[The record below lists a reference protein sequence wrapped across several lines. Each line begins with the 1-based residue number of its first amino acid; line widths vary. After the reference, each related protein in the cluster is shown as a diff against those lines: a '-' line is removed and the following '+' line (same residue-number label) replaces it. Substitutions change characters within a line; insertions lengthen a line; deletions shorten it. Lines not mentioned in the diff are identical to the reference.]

1 MTQKVP
7 IAMKMLLNQHAV
19 IGGGNKSSAHQY
31 THTHTRSS
39 TNLYIETDHMYHSL
53 DII

>member
-31 THTHTRSS
+31 THTHAPQQIFTLKQ
-39 TNLYIETDHMYHSL
+39 TIC
-53 DII
+53 IIL